1 MTISRDSERPL
12 CVATQRRGR
21 VQVSTQRNAAGMN
34 AKALM
39 ATVAALSLI
48 FVGGAMSVSAA
59 PAPPDTGFNETNAG
73 VVKYQPFAPT
83 EATRAQQVNA
93 PLTQK
98 EADRLA
104 RLLGF
109 DKDKAF
115 TKKQYAAF
123 VSGKGR
129 PAGYT
134 KAEAQKAAQLTRL
147 SVEYLSNTTGNT
159 YTRIIDGQEVTV
171 NLGSY
176 GLIVDKDGMLRVPA
190 NCPEPSSPD
199 FSDCS
204 PVRQI
209 NWVLAPDA
217 ICDNPDLAKSPP
229 AGVPCGYMGA
239 WMRSN
244 KARDTLKELY
254 GSAYA
259 REIPYASQS
268 QDDAGISQL
277 IYVTRPDGSEAVVG
291 VPVAPAMWNL
301 NYLLVYALDPE
312 AARYFPAYWESIPE
326 EVVSAIQESPN
337 GQVAYADFMDFF
349 AR

>member
-1 MTISRDSERPL
+1 MSPL
-12 CVATQRRGR
+12 RK
-21 VQVSTQRNAAGMN
+21 AAGVN
-34 AKALM
+34 AKALI
-39 ATVAALSLI
+39 ATVASLALVLG
-48 FVGGAMSVSAA
+48 GGAMSVSAA

-83 EATRAQQVNA
+83 EATRARQVNA

-104 RLLGF
+104 GIFGF

-134 KAEAQKAAQLTRL
+134 KAEARKAATLTRL
-147 SVEYLSNTTGNT
+147 SVEYLTNTTGNT
-159 YTRIIDGQEVTV
+159 YTRIIDGEEVTV

-176 GLIVDKDGMLRVPA
+176 GLIVSKDGMLKVPA
-190 NCPEPSSPD
+190 NCPDPTSPA

-209 NWVLAPDA
+209 NWVLAPQA

-244 KARDTLKELY
+244 KARGTLKELY
-254 GSAYA
+254 SSAYA
-259 REIPYASQS
+259 GEVPYASQS
-268 QDDAGISQL
+268 QDDAKIPQL
-277 IYVTRPDGSEAVVG
+277 IYVERADGSAATVG
-291 VPVAPAMWNL
+291 VPVAPAMWIL
-301 NYLLVYALDPE
+301 NYLLVYALNPE
-312 AARYFPAYWESIPE
+312 AARFFPAYWATIPE
-326 EVVSAIQESPN
+326 EVVTAIQESDN
-337 GQVAYADFMDFF
+337 GQVPYSEYMQYFTN
-349 AR
+349 

>member
-1 MTISRDSERPL
+1 MIPL
-12 CVATQRRGR
+12 RKT
-21 VQVSTQRNAAGMN
+21 AG
-34 AKALM
+34 AHTKAFI
-39 ATVAALSLI
+39 ATVASLALV

-83 EATRAQQVNA
+83 EVTRARQVNA
-93 PLTQK
+93 PMSQK
-98 EADRLA
+98 KADRLA
-104 RLLGF
+104 RIFGF

-115 TKKQYAAF
+115 TKKQYTAF

-129 PAGYT
+129 PAGFT
-134 KAEAQKAAQLTRL
+134 KAEARKAAQLTRL

-159 YTRIIDGQEVTV
+159 YQRIIDGEEVTV

-176 GLIVDKDGMLRVPA
+176 GLIVSKDGMLKVPA
-190 NCPEPSSPD
+190 NCPDPSSPK
-199 FSDCS
+199 FSECS

-244 KARDTLKELY
+244 KARGTLKELY
-254 GSAYA
+254 SSAYA
-259 REIPYASQS
+259 REVPYASQS
-268 QDDAGISQL
+268 QDDAKTAQL
-277 IYVTRPDGSEAVVG
+277 IYVDRADGSAATVG
-291 VPVAPAMWNL
+291 VPVAPAMWIL
-301 NYLLVYALDPE
+301 NYLLVYALNPE
-312 AARYFPAYWESIPE
+312 AARFFPAYWASIPE
-326 EVVSAIQESPN
+326 EVVTAIQESDN
-337 GQVAYADFMDFF
+337 GQVPYSDYMQYFTN
-349 AR
+349 